1 MIVESMLPLDDWKGA
16 GPAAKSAE
24 DAGFDAVMTAEVA
37 HDPFTPLAF
46 AALATERIRLG
57 TGIVVAFPRSPMVT
71 AGISWDLQEQS
82 GGRFVLG
89 LGSQVKGHIQRRFST
104 EWTKPVSRMR
114 EYIQSLRAIWKAWET
129 GEKLEFEGE
138 HYRFNLMT
146 PEFSPR
152 PTGLAPVPVTIAA
165 VGPDMIKMAGRICDG
180 VILHGFCTRRYLQE
194 VALPRLE
201 EGLAQSGRK
210 RSQFLI
216 RGGGFIATGPDEEAV
231 AKALE
236 ELRYRVAFY
245 GSTRTYSGVLAL
257 HGYEEVGA
265 KLHRLS
271 VTGKWREMPKVVP
284 DDLLHLFAA
293 VASYADLPAAVE
305 KQFGGLTDGT
315 GIGFGPGTPA
325 GLGRE
330 LIQDLKRIPAQ
341 FESFSTTWD

>member
-1 MIVESMLPLDDWKGA
+1 MIVESMLPLDDWRGA
-16 GPAAKSAE
+16 GRSAKSAE
-24 DAGFDAVMTAEVA
+24 ESGFDAVMTAEIS

-46 AALATERIRLG
+46 AALATERIQLG

-71 AGISWDLQEQS
+71 AAISWDLQEQS

-89 LGSQVKGHIQRRFST
+89 LGSQVKGHIRRRFST
-104 EWTKPVSRMR
+104 EWTNPVSRMR
-114 EYIQSLRAIWKAWET
+114 EYIQSLRAIWKTWET
-129 GEKLEFEGE
+129 GAALDFEGE

-152 PTGLAPVPVTIAA
+152 PTGLPPVPVTIAA
-165 VGPDMIKMAGRICDG
+165 VGPDMLKMAGRICDG
-180 VILHGFCTRRYLQE
+180 VILHGFCTRRYLEE

-201 EGLAQSGRK
+201 EGLAQSHLE
-210 RSQFLI
+210 RSQFLV
-216 RGGGFIATGPDEEAV
+216 RGGGFLATGPDEEAV
-231 AKALE
+231 AKSLE

-257 HGYEEVGA
+257 HGYEEVGV

-271 VTGKWREMPKVVP
+271 VTEKWREMAKAVP

-293 VASYADLPAAVE
+293 VATYDKLAAAVE

-315 GIGFGPGTPA
+315 GFGFAGGTPT
-325 GLGRE
+325 GLARE
-330 LIQDLKRIPAQ
+330 LIQDLKKIPCP
-341 FESFSTTWD
+341 FEGFSTSWG